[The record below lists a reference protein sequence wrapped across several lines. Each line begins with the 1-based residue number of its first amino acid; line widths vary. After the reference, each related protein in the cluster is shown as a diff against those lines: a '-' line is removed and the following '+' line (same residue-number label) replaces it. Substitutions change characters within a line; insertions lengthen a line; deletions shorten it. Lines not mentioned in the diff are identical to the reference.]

1 MMNFCLAEN
10 YDELLTNSTF
20 LEHELLITPANT
32 RSNINDV
39 FKYCLTKLEHF
50 FILPHLD
57 WSPVP
62 ETAINR
68 KRKSSIDD
76 ATDCLKV
83 NCIIN
88 AIYTLEFFCTRQKF
102 LPLYDILESQTNHA
116 ILNSYDRKSVFQAFQ
131 KLSPSTVYTDRFIHS
146 RMTTQPEIAMFQHK
160 LQTQLVLNHLHKT
173 KIYSTFTRSPFDEL
187 LYSIATNHANNI
199 YKDKQKL
206 KSKLRDLLNSI
217 IEIEENWTQNTSFLE
232 KILYENAKENIFHSR
247 RLINF
252 LSSTD
257 PAYFGEGDIHTIL
270 SDLVGYCTIPLT
282 FRMCAYTYYLEM
294 IVQVKPDWNSI
305 RFKLPVLFMTF
316 LISLLH
322 GCENDINKT
331 INHLTNYIGAHEDL
345 FLHPSFTNEEKNL
358 LNQNIECLITSLC
371 DQLTREEIIQNL
383 LQPIFFS
390 LNRPR
395 IQNDYTFKA
404 PIWNPTETRSEYSV
418 AQNYI
423 LFCQAKESNLTNILF
438 PSE

>member
-1 MMNFCLAEN
+1 MLNFCLAEN
-10 YDELLTNSTF
+10 YDELLTNSTL
-20 LEHELLITPANT
+20 LENELLITPSNT
-32 RSNINDV
+32 RSNIDDV
-39 FKYCLTKLEHF
+39 FNYCLTELKHF
-50 FILPHLD
+50 FILPHID
-57 WSPVP
+57 WSPIP
-62 ETAINR
+62 PTDLTR
-68 KRKSSIDD
+68 KRKLSIDN

-88 AIYTLEFFCTRQKF
+88 AIYTLEFFRTRQEF

-160 LQTQLVLNHLHKT
+160 LQTQLVLNHLRKAE
-173 KIYSTFTRSPFDEL
+173 IYSTFTHSAFDEL

-257 PAYFGEGDIHTIL
+257 PAYFGESDIHTIL
-270 SDLVGYCTIPLT
+270 SDMVGYCTIPLT
-282 FRMCAYTYYLEM
+282 FRMSAYTYYLEM
-294 IVQVKPDWNSI
+294 IVLGTPDWNSI

-322 GCENDINKT
+322 SCENDINKT
-331 INHLTNYIGAHEDL
+331 VNHLTNYIGANEDL
-345 FLHPSFTNEEKNL
+345 FLHPSLTIEEKNL
-358 LNQNIECLITSLC
+358 LKQNIECLITSLC
-371 DQLTREEIIQNL
+371 DRFTRDEIIQNL

-395 IQNDYTFKA
+395 IQSDYTFKA
-404 PIWNPTETRSEYSV
+404 PVWNPTETRSKFSV
-418 AQNYI
+418 EQNYI
-423 LFCQAKESNLTNILF
+423 LFCKAKENNLINIIF